1 MSSDNPGS
9 STENTRSYHISFA
22 QRIGFNWLKPGTD
35 GATPSAN
42 LFSVDNNAFSLIHNR
57 CLIENTHN
65 SSAGSLLRLSNGYE
79 YINLLNFHTQEI
91 KVTVNKSLNEFY
103 KLEYIVVKNET
114 SAPGAAPAD
123 FYERFL
129 PSSNDENVYTFII
142 NKVIR
147 VLNVGTD
154 FVFGLSHR
162 GADNLSTPNIPE
174 TLDESVEVDFDPF
187 NTEIIKM
194 NISGKSITNSVFMAN
209 SIAHKQYRKRIYIYG
224 PSQIPQGCLAYSH
237 IIESNHPNDTTT
249 VYRLNLT
256 NQSVLY
262 NILVSGNDTS
272 NNTTVKRLNLSG
284 GQVVLRQTGSNI
296 FIDYA
301 QVEVHE
307 DSVEFVP
314 DANKLL
320 TITMAPAQAP

>member
-1 MSSDNPGS
+1 MSSDNASS
-9 STENTRSYHISFA
+9 STENSRSYHISFA
-22 QRIGFNWLKPGTD
+22 QRTGFNWLKPGTD
-35 GATPSAN
+35 TDSPSAN
-42 LFSVDNNAFSLIHNR
+42 LFSSGDNAFSLNHHR
-57 CLIENTHN
+57 CLIENNHG
-65 SSAGSLLRLSNGYE
+65 SSGGSLLRLSNVSE
-79 YINLLNFHTQEI
+79 FINLLNFHTLEI

-103 KLEYIVVKNET
+103 KLEYVVVKNET
-114 SAPGAAPAD
+114 SAPTAAPAD
-123 FYERFL
+123 FYERFV
-129 PSSNDENVYTFII
+129 PSSNEENVYTFSI

-147 VLNVGTD
+147 VLDVSKD
-154 FVFGLSHR
+154 FIFGFSHR
-162 GADNLSTPNIPE
+162 GADNLSTPDIPE
-174 TLDESVEVDFDPF
+174 GSDESVEVDFDPF

-194 NISGKSITNSVFMAN
+194 NISGKSITNSVFMAKT
-209 SIAHKQYRKRIYIYG
+209 IAHKQYRKRIYIYD
-224 PSQIPQGCLAYSH
+224 SASAPQGCLAYSH
-237 IIESNHPNDTTT
+237 IIEKNNPDATTT

-284 GQVVLRQTGSNI
+284 GHVVLRQTSSGTTI
-296 FIDYA
+296 EYA

-320 TITMAPAQAP
+320 TITMAPAT